1 MSLVARHLE
10 ANGIPTVVIATARD
24 IVESA
29 AVPRLLFVDFPLGA
43 PCGEPFDPGQQSAV
57 LEMAFQLLETATA
70 PRTTREAGLAWSKG
84 QRWKDLIFTEEQP
97 FSYTN
102 EERAWQP
109 VFEAS
114 RCLVTRTRSAAASRC
129 VQRHAPA

>member
-43 PCGEPFDPGQQSAV
+43 PCGEPFDMSQQSAV
-57 LEMAFQLLETATA
+57 LEMAFQLLESATA
-70 PRTTREAGLAWSKG
+70 PRTTREAGLTWSKG

-97 FSYTN
+97 FLPG
-102 EERAWQP
+102 EAGEAWLRKK
-109 VFEAS
+109 EAY
-114 RCLVTRTRSAAASRC
+114 RRLKAEGKV
-129 VQRHAPA
+129 

>member
-43 PCGEPFDPGQQSAV
+43 PCGEPGSVSQQRDV
-57 LEMAFQLLETATA
+57 LEMAFRVLETATA
-70 PRTTREAGLAWSKG
+70 PRTTVEAGLLWSKG
-84 QRWKDLIFTEEQP
+84 QRWKELVFSEAQP
-97 FSYTN
+97 FLPG
-102 EERAWQP
+102 EAGEAWLKRKDAYRQLKA
-109 VFEAS
+109 EGKI
-114 RCLVTRTRSAAASRC
+114 
-129 VQRHAPA
+129 

>member
-43 PCGEPFDPGQQSAV
+43 PCGEPFNPGQQGEV
-57 LEMAFQLLETATA
+57 LEMAFHLLETATA
-70 PRTTREAGLAWSKG
+70 PRTTRDAGLVWSKG

-97 FSYTN
+97 FLPG
-102 EERAWQP
+102 EAGDAWLKKK
-109 VFEAS
+109 EAYRKLKS
-114 RCLVTRTRSAAASRC
+114 EGKV
-129 VQRHAPA
+129 

>member
-43 PCGEPFDPGQQSAV
+43 PCGEPFDIAQQGEV
-57 LEMAFQLLETATA
+57 LEMAFQLLESATA
-70 PRTTREAGLAWSKG
+70 PCTTREAGLKWSKG

-97 FSYTN
+97 FLPG
-102 EERAWQP
+102 EAGEAWLAKK
-109 VFEAS
+109 EAY
-114 RCLVTRTRSAAASRC
+114 RRLKAEGKV
-129 VQRHAPA
+129 

>member
-43 PCGEPFDPGQQSAV
+43 PCGEPFNPAQQREV
-57 LEMAFQLLETATA
+57 LEMAFRVLETATA
-70 PRTTREAGLAWSKG
+70 PRATQEAGLVWSKG

-97 FSYTN
+97 FLPG
-102 EERAWQP
+102 EAGEAWLRKK
-109 VFEAS
+109 EAY
-114 RCLVTRTRSAAASRC
+114 RKLKAEGKV
-129 VQRHAPA
+129 

>member
-24 IVESA
+24 IVEQA

-57 LEMAFQLLETATA
+57 LEMAFQLLETATV

-97 FSYTN
+97 FLPG
-102 EERAWQP
+102 EAGEAWLRKK
-109 VFEAS
+109 EAY
-114 RCLVTRTRSAAASRC
+114 RRLKAEGKV
-129 VQRHAPA
+129 

>member
-43 PCGEPFDPGQQSAV
+43 PCGEPFDPNQQRVV

-97 FSYTN
+97 FLPG
-102 EERAWQP
+102 EAGEAWLRKK
-109 VFEAS
+109 EAY
-114 RCLVTRTRSAAASRC
+114 RRLKAEGKV
-129 VQRHAPA
+129 

>member
-10 ANGIPTVVIATARD
+10 ANGIPTVVVATARD

-43 PCGEPFDPGQQSAV
+43 PCGEPFNVAQQREV
-57 LEMAFQLLETATA
+57 LEMAFRLLETATR

-97 FSYTN
+97 FLPG
-102 EERAWQP
+102 EAGEAWLKKK
-109 VFEAS
+109 EAY
-114 RCLVTRTRSAAASRC
+114 RQLKAQGKV
-129 VQRHAPA
+129 

>member
-1 MSLVARHLE
+1 VSLVARHLE

-43 PCGEPFDPGQQSAV
+43 PCGEPFNVDQQRAV
-57 LEMAFQLLETATA
+57 LEMALQLLETATA
-70 PRTTREAGLAWSKG
+70 PRTTREAGVVWSKG

-97 FSYTN
+97 FLPG
-102 EERAWQP
+102 EAGEAWLKKK
-109 VFEAS
+109 EAY
-114 RCLVTRTRSAAASRC
+114 RRLKAEGKV
-129 VQRHAPA
+129 

>member
-1 MSLVARHLE
+1 VSLVARHLE

-43 PCGEPFDPGQQSAV
+43 PCGEPFNADQQRAV
-57 LEMAFQLLETATA
+57 LEMALQLLETATA
-70 PRTTREAGLAWSKG
+70 PRTTREAGVVWSKG

-97 FSYTN
+97 FLPG
-102 EERAWQP
+102 EAGEAWLKKK
-109 VFEAS
+109 EAY
-114 RCLVTRTRSAAASRC
+114 RRLKAEGKV
-129 VQRHAPA
+129 

>member
-1 MSLVARHLE
+1 VSLVARHLE

-43 PCGEPFDPGQQSAV
+43 PCGEPFNVAQQREV
-57 LEMAFQLLETATA
+57 LEMAFRLLETATG
-70 PRTTREAGLAWSKG
+70 PRTTREAGLVWSKG

-97 FSYTN
+97 FLPG
-102 EERAWQP
+102 EAGEAWLKKK
-109 VFEAS
+109 EAY
-114 RCLVTRTRSAAASRC
+114 RQLKAQGKV
-129 VQRHAPA
+129 

>member
-24 IVESA
+24 IVEQA

-43 PCGEPFDPGQQSAV
+43 PCGEPFDMSQQSAV
-57 LEMAFQLLETATA
+57 LEMAFQLLESATA

-97 FSYTN
+97 FLPG
-102 EERAWQP
+102 EAGEAWLRKK
-109 VFEAS
+109 EAY
-114 RCLVTRTRSAAASRC
+114 RRLKAEGKV
-129 VQRHAPA
+129 

>member
-43 PCGEPFDPGQQSAV
+43 PCGEPFDPTQQSAV

-70 PRTTREAGLAWSKG
+70 PRTTREAGLAWSRG

-97 FSYTN
+97 FLPG
-102 EERAWQP
+102 EAGEAWLRKK
-109 VFEAS
+109 EAY
-114 RCLVTRTRSAAASRC
+114 RRLKAEGKI
-129 VQRHAPA
+129 